1 MRKVLITLAI
11 IFCLIFTTQALA
23 RSNEYYKSV
32 VINALM
38 NECSTKCKKTIFESE
53 IEMAVYH
60 LMNSVIA
67 ELQYQI
73 TTKQKERLWEKFY

>member
-1 MRKVLITLAI
+1 MGKILSVFVI
-11 IFCLIFTTQALA
+11 IFCLIFTTRALA

-38 NECSTKCKKTIFESE
+38 NECSTKCKKTIFEAE

-73 TTKQKERLWEKFY
+73 TTKEKESLWEKFY

>member
-1 MRKVLITLAI
+1 MKIIKIFIL
-11 IFCLIFTTQALA
+11 IFCLTFTTHALA

-38 NECSTKCKKTIFESE
+38 NECSTKCKKTIFEAE

-73 TTKQKERLWEKFY
+73 TTKEKERLWEKFY

>member
-1 MRKVLITLAI
+1 MGKLLSVFVI
-11 IFCLIFTTQALA
+11 IFCLIFTTHASA

-32 VINALM
+32 AINALM
-38 NECSTKCKKTIFESE
+38 NDCSTKCKKTIFEAE

-73 TTKQKERLWEKFY
+73 TTKEKERLWEKFY

>member
-1 MRKVLITLAI
+1 MGKILSVFVV
-11 IFCLIFTTQALA
+11 IFCLIFTTHTLA

-38 NECSTKCKKTIFESE
+38 NEYSTKCKKTIFEAE

-60 LMNSVIA
+60 LMKSVIA
-67 ELQYQI
+67 ELQFQLSQ
-73 TTKQKERLWEKFY
+73 KRKERLWW